1 MVSGQVSHL
10 YLETSITIT
19 ISAGLFPL
27 NASAPNPELMQAS
40 KLFIDEPRG
49 EERQREAS
57 RDGEDQGS
65 DEGGGSYY
73 GDNLEW
79 QEEREE
85 WQEEREESQEE
96 GEEWQ
101 LRGEGMA
108 GGEGGMAGWQD
119 GREAWLEEG
128 DDLEEDMWRHLEQ
141 DDRERCEEQQEYE
154 KWHQEERWFCEKG
167 AGVLNQEQLA
177 QQSVSTQGEGHFRD
191 IFRPA
196 ILKFSKVNFTY

>member
-10 YLETSITIT
+10 YLESSITIT

-49 EERQREAS
+49 EERRREAS

-141 DDRERCEEQQEYE
+141 DDREM
-154 KWHQEERWFCEKG
+154 
-167 AGVLNQEQLA
+167 
-177 QQSVSTQGEGHFRD
+177 
-191 IFRPA
+191 
-196 ILKFSKVNFTY
+196 